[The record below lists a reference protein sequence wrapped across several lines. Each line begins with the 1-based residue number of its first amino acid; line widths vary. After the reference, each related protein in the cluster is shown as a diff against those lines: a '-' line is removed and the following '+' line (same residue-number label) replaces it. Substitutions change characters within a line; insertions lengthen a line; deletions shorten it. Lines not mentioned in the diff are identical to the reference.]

1 MEYIPQFIARKHG
14 KEPIVYDIPIMEKYL
29 KDTYGITVYQEQVM
43 LLSRLLANFTRGQSD
58 GLRKAMGKKLKDKLD
73 ALKPLFISG
82 GEKNGH
88 KKEVL
93 EKIWADWEKF
103 ASYAFNKS
111 HATCYSWVAFQ
122 TAYLKANY
130 PSEYM
135 AAVLSRNL
143 NNITEIT
150 KFMDECKSMKIQVL
164 GPDVNESQYKFS
176 VNKKGNIRFGLGA
189 IKGVG
194 DSAVQAIVKE
204 REANGPY
211 KGIFDFVER
220 VNLSACGKKTIESLA
235 ISGAFDSFKEIHRED
250 FTALNSKGEIFLETL
265 VRYGVKVQN
274 DKMSQATSLFGSV
287 APIVTTPPEIPRG
300 VPLSDIERLDKE
312 RELVG
317 MYLSAHPLDAYKLE
331 LLYGCNTRMTD
342 LKDRESLLNK
352 ELTFG
357 GVVVDYR
364 TGIGK
369 RGGQY
374 GFLKIEDYSG
384 AEDIPLFGQDFI
396 DYGKYGANNGTF
408 VWIKARCQPS
418 KFTPGRI
425 DLKILEIKLLSELK
439 GTLLNSI
446 TIELPARLVK
456 NGFIQTLSEFM
467 PPAHQH
473 KAELSFK
480 IYDSELDKSVR
491 LRSRRKPTITE
502 ELIDFLSENDEVS
515 FKINE

>member
-1 MEYIPQFIARKHG
+1 M
-14 KEPIVYDIPIMEKYL
+14 
-29 KDTYGITVYQEQVM
+29 
-43 LLSRLLANFTRGQSD
+43 
-58 GLRKAMGKKLKDKLD
+58 
-73 ALKPLFISG
+73 
-82 GEKNGH
+82 
-88 KKEVL
+88 
-93 EKIWADWEKF
+93 
-103 ASYAFNKS
+103 
-111 HATCYSWVAFQ
+111 
-122 TAYLKANY
+122 
-130 PSEYM
+130 
-135 AAVLSRNL
+135 
-143 NNITEIT
+143 
-150 KFMDECKSMKIQVL
+150 
-164 GPDVNESQYKFS
+164 FS
-176 VNKKGNIRFGLGA
+176 
-189 IKGVG
+189 
-194 DSAVQAIVKE
+194 
-204 REANGPY
+204 
-211 KGIFDFVER
+211 
-220 VNLSACGKKTIESLA
+220 
-235 ISGAFDSFKEIHRED
+235 KEIHRED

-408 VWIKARCQPS
+408 VWIRARCQPS

>member
-1 MEYIPQFIARKHG
+1 MWNESIFRLVVKNDRVIGYIRSLRFIQRNSSGRFHC
-14 KEPIVYDIPIMEKYL
+14 I
-29 KDTYGITVYQEQVM
+29 EQQ
-43 LLSRLLANFTRGQSD
+43 RRNF
-58 GLRKAMGKKLKDKLD
+58 LR
-73 ALKPLFISG
+73 
-82 GEKNGH
+82 
-88 KKEVL
+88 
-93 EKIWADWEKF
+93 
-103 ASYAFNKS
+103 
-111 HATCYSWVAFQ
+111 
-122 TAYLKANY
+122 
-130 PSEYM
+130 
-135 AAVLSRNL
+135 
-143 NNITEIT
+143 NIGTLR
-150 KFMDECKSMKIQVL
+150 CKSTKRQNV
-164 GPDVNESQYKFS
+164 PSYVF
-176 VNKKGNIRFGLGA
+176 IR
-189 IKGVG
+189 KR
-194 DSAVQAIVKE
+194 S
-204 REANGPY
+204 
-211 KGIFDFVER
+211 
-220 VNLSACGKKTIESLA
+220 S
-235 ISGAFDSFKEIHRED
+235 HR
-250 FTALNSKGEIFLETL
+250 
-265 VRYGVKVQN
+265 N
-274 DKMSQATSLFGSV
+274 DPARNPT
-287 APIVTTPPEIPRG
+287 G

-408 VWIKARCQPS
+408 VWIRARCQPS